1 MYPYF
6 LFQVPLIGQLSIPA
20 YSLFAF
26 IGLFFAM
33 VFFYLR
39 LQKKNI
45 AFSRFLI
52 LMAFMITGVALGS
65 KALFIITQIP
75 EIIRDFSLQ
84 KTFYIIWTSG
94 FVFYGGMFGAI
105 VGAYLFTRFF
115 HLPSQAFIDL
125 LIPGFPLFHFW
136 GRIGCFFAGCCYG
149 KVSTWGFPLYGNP
162 HVLHIPVQL
171 FEALCLCLIFTVFL
185 LFEKRGL
192 PAGRLTILYLF
203 SYSICRFALEFFR
216 GDTIRGIWFGLS
228 TSQWISLGIVLFT
241 VHYLFKAKPWKNYKI
256 SNLYSTN
263 N

>member
-1 MYPYF
+1 MHPYF
-6 LFQVPLIGQLSIPA
+6 LIQIPFVGQLSFPA

-45 AFSRFLI
+45 AFSHFLI
-52 LMAFMITGVALGS
+52 LMVFMIVGVVLGS
-65 KALFIITQIP
+65 KALFILTQIP

-84 KTFYIIWTSG
+84 KALYVIWTSG

-105 VGAYLFTRFF
+105 VGAYLFARFSYI
-115 HLPSQAFIDL
+115 PYQAFIDL
-125 LIPGFPLFHFW
+125 LIPGFPLFHIW

-149 KVSTWGFPLYGNP
+149 RVSTWGFPLHGDP

-171 FEALCLCLIFTVFL
+171 FEALCLCLIFAALL

-192 PAGRLTILYLF
+192 PAGGLTVLYLWG
-203 SYSICRFALEFFR
+203 YSICRFALEFFR
-216 GDTIRGIWFGLS
+216 GDAIRGIWYGLS
-228 TSQWISLGIVLFT
+228 TSQWISLGIILF
-241 VHYLFKAKPWKNYKI
+241 VMYYLFKVKVGKRRKI
-256 SNLYSTN
+256 LKSL
-263 N
+263 